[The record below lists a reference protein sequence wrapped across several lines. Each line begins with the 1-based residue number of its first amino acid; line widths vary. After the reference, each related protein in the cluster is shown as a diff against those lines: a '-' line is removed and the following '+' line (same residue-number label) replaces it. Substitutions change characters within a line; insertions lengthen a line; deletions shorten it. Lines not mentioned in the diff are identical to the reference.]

1 MNRRLGVIFSYLL
14 IFVEALSTLL
24 FAPFLLSSLGQ
35 AEYGVYKLVA
45 SVTTYLFLLD
55 MGVATSVIKFMSK
68 YRANGQ
74 LDEQRRFLG
83 VATIYYAIIAVLVL
97 LIGVVLYA
105 IFPTAFA
112 KGLTPQETALG
123 QKLLS
128 MTMINAAVTLGTSGY
143 FNTLM
148 AYEKFMLSKSCSIV
162 QIVVRVAFDV
172 AALLMG
178 FGSVGVVAVDL
189 TVTTA
194 VRLFIVLYVIKR
206 LHLSPSFK
214 NLNFGFIKEIFSFS
228 SFVFLQL
235 IATQINRM
243 ADQVLLGMLVENA
256 SVIIAV
262 YAVGI
267 QVVNYFQNIGSS
279 INGVLM
285 PGVVRLV
292 EKGASSETLQAEMIR
307 IGRMLFMI
315 LGIIWTAFLVN
326 GKTFII
332 LWMGEESQDGYIV
345 AVLLMFVYIF
355 TISQSIGSQIL
366 WAINKHKTQA
376 ILQVCAA
383 VLNIFLTVV
392 LIRWNPLIGATLGT
406 LLSLLFS
413 DIVVMAIVF
422 QKDIGIHMGA
432 YYKGLLH
439 RTVICLL
446 LSLGAG
452 LLSKHFLTANSILH
466 FVANCAIM
474 CVVYGVSML
483 LFGMNAQEKNML
495 KSMLGKVLSKFNKR
509 FAA

>member
-45 SVTTYLFLLD
+45 SITTYLFLLD
-55 MGVATSVIKFMSK
+55 MGVSTSVIKFMSK

-74 LDEQRRFLG
+74 LEEQRRFLG
-83 VATIYYAIIAVLVL
+83 VSTIYYALIAVLVL
-97 LIGVVLYA
+97 LVGMVLYA

-112 KGLTPQETALG
+112 KGLSAEETALG
-123 QKLLS
+123 QKLLN

-148 AYEKFMLSKSCSIV
+148 AYEKFMLSKCCSIA
-162 QIVVRVAFDV
+162 QIVVRVALDV

-189 TVTTA
+189 GVTV
-194 VRLFIVLYVIKR
+194 VIRIFMVLYVVRK
-206 LHLSPSFK
+206 LHLSPTFK
-214 NLNFGFIKEIFSFS
+214 NLHFKFIKEIFSFS
-228 SFVFLQL
+228 SIVFLQL

-243 ADQVLLGMLVENA
+243 TDQVLLGMLVQNA

-267 QVVNYFQNIGSS
+267 QIVNYAQNIGSS
-279 INGVLM
+279 MNGVLM

-292 EKGASSETLQAEMIR
+292 EKGASPETLQAEMIR
-307 IGRMLFMI
+307 VGRMLFMI
-315 LGIIWTAFLVN
+315 LSIIWTVFLVN

-332 LWMGEESQDGYIV
+332 LWMGEASQDGYFV
-345 AVLLMFVYIF
+345 AVILMFINVF
-355 TISQSIGSQIL
+355 VISQSIGSQIL

-376 ILQVCAA
+376 ILQIFSA
-383 VLNIFLTVV
+383 VLNIVLTIL
-392 LIRWNPLIGATLGT
+392 LIRWNPLLGATLGT
-406 LLSLLFS
+406 FLSLFLG

-422 QKDIGIHMGA
+422 RKDIGIHIGA
-432 YYKGLLH
+432 YYKGLIH
-439 RTVICLL
+439 RTDVCLL
-446 LSLGAG
+446 LSLAAG
-452 LLSKHFLTANSILH
+452 LLSKHFLAENSILH
-466 FVANCAIM
+466 FVINCAIM
-474 CVVYGVSML
+474 CVVYGVGML
-483 LFGMNAQEKNML
+483 LFGMNQQEKQLL
-495 KSMLGKVLSKFNKR
+495 KSTLDKVFSIFKKR
-509 FAA
+509 TAN